1 MIDIITN
8 VELSPCIVAKARY
21 ALGLSR
27 RPKNSKKCSEN
38 YWNRVINAILLQNT
52 GVDNV
57 TSDLARSR
65 VDLYK
70 NI

>member
-21 ALGLSR
+21 ALGLSN
-27 RPKNSKKCSEN
+27 RPTNSKKCSVD
-38 YWNRVINAILLQNT
+38 YWNRVINTIIFQNSAVST
-52 GVDNV
+52 ETIN
-57 TSDLARSR
+57 LARNMT
-65 VDLYK
+65 DLFR

>member
-21 ALGLSR
+21 ALGLSN
-27 RPKNSKKCSEN
+27 RPTNSKKCSVD
-38 YWNRVINAILLQNT
+38 YWNRVINAILLQNAR
-52 GVDNV
+52 VDNV
-57 TSDLARSR
+57 TSDLARGR
-65 VDLYK
+65 VDLYR